1 MEITLINVGKL
12 RRRDDAR
19 PINRAAV
26 SALADSMREMGVLNP
41 LRVRHTPIFHNGQQG
56 DGYEVIAGAHRLA
69 ASEGAGISDLPC
81 VIVNDDDLHAELAMI
96 DENLC
101 RAELGPAETAS
112 NLARRKQIYLDLYP
126 ETAHHVAGGIA
137 RQGGATDK
145 LSFADDTAL
154 TTGRDAR
161 SIRREVSRG
170 EALGDDLKKLSGTSL
185 DKGVEL
191 DALSKMD
198 PQERSEIVRRA
209 QAGEKVSA
217 RAGLGSDEF
226 ADRRSSKIDADV
238 RGRAAQEAAEIIA
251 EYVPADAWDG
261 LKANLYAAGANAI
274 ANALTN
280 ITGQSVMDRRYGS

>member
-1 MEITLINVGKL
+1 MEVTLINVGKL

-19 PINRAAV
+19 PINRATV

-41 LRVRHTPIFHNGQQG
+41 LRVRHTPIFQNGQQG

-81 VIVNDDDLHAELAMI
+81 VIVDDDDLHAELAMI

-101 RAELGPAETAS
+101 RAELGPADTAAS
-112 NLARRKQIYLDLYP
+112 VARRKELYLLLNP
-126 ETAHHVAGGIA
+126 TTAHHVAGGHA
-137 RQGGATDK
+137 KHGSASAK
-145 LSFADDTAL
+145 SAFAEDTADR
-154 TTGRDAR
+154 TGRSRRAVEVDAA
-161 SIRREVSRG
+161 RG
-170 EALGDDLKKLSGTSL
+170 KALGDDLKRVSGTSL

-191 DALSKMD
+191 DALAKLE
-198 PQERSEIVRRA
+198 PEQRSEIVRRA

-217 RAGLGSDEF
+217 RSGLGSDEF
-226 ADRRSSKIDADV
+226 ADRRASKIDADV
-238 RGRAAQEAAEIIA
+238 KGRAAQEAAEIIA